1 MSLEGEMLVYEVLHF
16 TCLFIESVDILA
28 TDVLIFTVSLIGT
41 DNQSSI
47 CKIN

>member
-1 MSLEGEMLVYEVLHF
+1 MSLEGEMLVLHF

-47 CKIN
+47 CKINL